1 MPRARPP
8 VPRRDDAPP
17 RPASTEIVPVR
28 VTPESAASRS
38 ITEALLDLLGQLPG
52 SHEAA
57 ASDPAA
63 RAQAIAEAAARRAGL
78 VAGTLALPPGPLGW
92 LTVLPELVAIWRIQA
107 QMVADIAGCHGQAW
121 RLTREQM
128 LFCLFRHTAAQA
140 FRDFAV
146 RAGQRWIVQAAA
158 AGAFRGALTVIGI
171 KLSKRALGRGAARW
185 LPVIGAVG
193 VGAYAWYDTRQVAR
207 TAQALFAGD
216 AAAALADDRGD
227 AHATI
232 DGDAE
237 VADGGAGHA
246 RASARAHL
254 RR

>member
-1 MPRARPP
+1 VSR
-8 VPRRDDAPP
+8 
-17 RPASTEIVPVR
+17 RPASRSTEIVPVR
-28 VTPESAASRS
+28 VTPEASASRS

-52 SHEAA
+52 SHEPAA
-57 ASDPAA
+57 TDPAA
-63 RAQAIAEAAARRAGL
+63 RAQAIAESAARRAGM

-158 AGAFRGALTVIGI
+158 AGAFRGALTVIGV

-185 LPVIGAVG
+185 LPVLGAMG

-207 TAQALFAGD
+207 TAQQLFAG
-216 AAAALADDRGD
+216 AGAAALEDAGGD
-227 AHATI
+227 A
-232 DGDAE
+232 GDAPALE
-237 VADGGAGHA
+237 DGGEGAGEA
-246 RASARAHL
+246 RASTKAHL